1 MKRRIIAAV
10 AVAIAALCVCAF
22 PAHALASTAEDE
34 LDILVQ
40 EVNTQVYWFSN
51 STVMNST
58 FSNTN
63 STGNGAIFVDGG
75 GYPTTISNFTNNYML
90 NGTEIHTGNA
100 TSIHAIENNDT
111 PASNSTST
119 PAGNSTST
127 PASNSTN
134 TSEHDATNTPEHDA
148 TVVPVDDTTGVPS
161 GNSTAE
167 PGDGSATQ
175 PKSSKKD
182 LAQVATAK
190 LEKKFYAYTGKRIK
204 PKPTVRLKSSNK
216 ILKSGVDYTL
226 TYAKNKNVGTGTI
239 TISGKGKYT
248 GTIKVSFTIKRAKNK
263 ITKVTAKK
271 TIKTKALKKGKKKFQ
286 ISATVKGKA
295 KKTFKKTYVSPK
307 AAKYITVS
315 SAGKVTV
322 KKGIKKGTYKLK
334 VKITAQETA
343 NYRKTTSTT
352 KTIKI
357 CIK

>member
-100 TSIHAIENNDT
+100 TSIHVIENNDT
-111 PASNSTST
+111 PVSNSTST
-119 PAGNSTST
+119 PAGNSTN
-127 PASNSTN
+127 AS
-134 TSEHDATNTPEHDA
+134 EHDA

-161 GNSTAE
+161 GNSTVV

-190 LEKKFYAYTGKRIK
+190 LEKKPYAYTGRAIK
-204 PKPTVRLKSSNK
+204 PKPTVQLKAGGKTLTNN
-216 ILKSGVDYTL
+216 VDYTL
-226 TYAKNKNVGTGTI
+226 QYEKNKNAGTGYVYVN
-239 TISGKGKYT
+239 GKGKYT